1 MKTYLCIDLKTFY
14 ASVECVERGLD
25 PFKTD
30 LVVAD
35 PDRNNGTICLAITP
49 KMKERGIH
57 NRCRL
62 FEVPKDIKYI
72 IAKPRMNLYIKYSC
86 KIYSIYLKYV
96 SKEDIFVYSIDE
108 CFLDITSYLKLYKKT
123 PIELAQTIIKDVYE
137 STGITA
143 TAGIGTNLYLTK
155 IALDITAKHVD
166 SHIGYLDEKL
176 YKETLWDHTPLT
188 DFWQIGKGINN
199 RLNKLGLH
207 TMRDISNCNEDILY
221 KEFGINAELLID
233 HANGKEDV
241 TIKEIKQYKPK
252 NNSLS
257 NSQILFKDYNYIDA
271 RKVLIEM
278 IDNLVLIL
286 VQKHLYTDNIGF
298 YIGYSNDETSP
309 TVYSHKLKNNTNSF
323 SEIIDNILPYYD
335 SLVKYNP
342 IRRIGITFGNT
353 KDKDN
358 FQESLFDKSEY
369 EKDSKLEE
377 TMLNIKKKYG
387 KNSILRAVSYTEGA
401 NQRERNKLVGG
412 HNAE

>member
-1 MKTYLCIDLKTFY
+1 MKTYLCIDLKTFF

-35 PDRNNGTICLAITP
+35 PDRNKGTICLAISP

-62 FEVPKDIKYI
+62 FEVPEDIKCI

-123 PIELAQTIIKDVYE
+123 PIELAKTIIKDVYE

-188 DFWQIGKGINN
+188 DFWQIGRGISEH
-199 RLNKLGLH
+199 LNKLGLH

-257 NSQILFKDYNYIDA
+257 NSQILFKDYNYADA
-271 RKVLIEM
+271 I
-278 IDNLVLIL
+278 LVLKEM
-286 VQKHLYTDNIGF
+286 VEMEMKFRGSGTF
-298 YIGYSNDETSP
+298 CS
-309 TVYSHKLKNNTNSF
+309 
-323 SEIIDNILPYYD
+323 
-335 SLVKYNP
+335 
-342 IRRIGITFGNT
+342 IRRQQAMLTENVPSG
-353 KDKDN
+353 
-358 FQESLFDKSEY
+358 SL
-369 EKDSKLEE
+369 
-377 TMLNIKKKYG
+377 
-387 KNSILRAVSYTEGA
+387 
-401 NQRERNKLVGG
+401 
-412 HNAE
+412 